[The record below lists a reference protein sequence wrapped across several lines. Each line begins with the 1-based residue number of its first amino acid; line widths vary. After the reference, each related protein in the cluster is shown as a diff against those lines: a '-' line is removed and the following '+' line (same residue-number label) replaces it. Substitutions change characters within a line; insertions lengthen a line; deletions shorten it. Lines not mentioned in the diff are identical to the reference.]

1 MQNNDR
7 CKGCSANV
15 HMPSEDIR
23 KMVDEIVNSDE
34 FSIVSEKA
42 YEERLKECNNCEY
55 LQYGTTCMQCGCIIQ
70 VRGLLADKDCPHPKR
85 SRWYK

>member
-1 MQNNDR
+1 MQDNNG

-23 KMVDEIVNSDE
+23 KMVNEIVNSQE

-42 YEERLKECNNCEY
+42 YEERLKECINCQY
-55 LQYGTTCMQCGCIIQ
+55 LQYNTTCLQCGCIVQ
-70 VRGLLADKDCPHPKR
+70 VRGLLKDKDCPHPKG